1 LKSSLALPESKT
13 MLTMP
18 PLSTPRLIIRP
29 FVMDDFDDVHTLFDV
44 ELDAAAL
51 HTDKLDSLA
60 ERAQWLQ
67 WSTLNHLQLAKLYQ
81 PPYGDRA
88 VQLKV
93 TGELIG
99 SCGYVPC
106 LAPFEQ
112 LPYFGGAGAGA
123 GLRPAPTVKNYTPEF
138 GLFYAISPR
147 YQGQGFATEAA
158 QALLDYAFQHLHLK
172 RVVATTDTDNLASI
186 GVMKKLGMLVERNP
200 YPEPAWLQV
209 VGVIEN
215 PTP

>member
-1 LKSSLALPESKT
+1 

-18 PLSTPRLIIRP
+18 PLSTARLLIRP
-29 FVMDDFDDVHTLFDV
+29 FVMDDFDDAHNLFDI
-44 ELDAAAL
+44 ELNAAAL
-51 HTDKLDSLA
+51 HTDKMESLA
-60 ERAQWLQ
+60 ERAEWLQ
-67 WSTLNHLQLAKLYQ
+67 WSVLNHVQLAKLYQ

-88 VQLKV
+88 IQLKL

-112 LPYFGGAGAGA
+112 LPCFGGTQTGHS
-123 GLRPAPTVKNYTPEF
+123 TPEF

-147 YQGQGFATEAA
+147 YQLQGFATEAA
-158 QALLDYAFQHLHLK
+158 RALVDYAFEHLHVK
-172 RVVATTDTDNLASI
+172 RVVATTDYDNLASMA
-186 GVMKKLGMLVERNP
+186 VMKKLGMHIEANP
-200 YPEPAWLQV
+200 YPDPAWLQV

-215 PTP
+215 HTSQVS

>member
-1 LKSSLALPESKT
+1 

-29 FVMDDFDDVHTLFDV
+29 FVMEDFDDAHTLLDV
-44 ELDAAAL
+44 ELEAAAL
-51 HTDKLDSLA
+51 HVDKMQSLA
-60 ERAQWLQ
+60 ERAEWLR
-67 WSTLNHLQLAKLYQ
+67 WSVLNHVQLAKLYQ

-88 VQLKV
+88 VQLKA

-99 SCGYVPC
+99 ACGYVPC

-112 LPYFGGAGAGA
+112 IPYFGGSPNRGA
-123 GLRPAPTVKNYTPEF
+123 GLRPAPTTYTTEF

-147 YQGQGFATEAA
+147 YQGQGYATEAA
-158 QALLDYAFQHLHLK
+158 KALVDYAFEHLHLK
-172 RVVATTDTDNLASI
+172 RVVAATDYDNLASM
-186 GVMKKLGMLVERNP
+186 GVMKKLGMHIEQNP
-200 YPEPAWLQV
+200 YPEPAWMQV